1 MQPQERQQLIL
12 KRLDARGQ
20 VTISDLSRR
29 LSVSEMTIR
38 RDLDQLET
46 EGLLRRTH
54 GGAVRAY
61 SSSFEPPF
69 TMRAHLNTEAKR
81 AIAAWGATTSIARR
95 WPSRPIAPAC
105 RSACRLPRGI
115 GARISRCV

>member
-46 EGLLRRTH
+46 EG
-54 GGAVRAY
+54 
-61 SSSFEPPF
+61 
-69 TMRAHLNTEAKR
+69 HL
-81 AIAAWGATTSIARR
+81 
-95 WPSRPIAPAC
+95 
-105 RSACRLPRGI
+105 
-115 GARISRCV
+115 

>member
-1 MQPQERQQLIL
+1 MQPQERQQMIL

-20 VTISDLSRR
+20 ITISDFSSR

-38 RDLDQLET
+38 RDLAQLEA

-54 GGAVRAY
+54 GGAVRTL

-69 TMRAHLNTEAKR
+69 GVERV
-81 AIAAWGATTSIARR
+81 ATYVQSVR
-95 WPSRPIAPAC
+95 
-105 RSACRLPRGI
+105 
-115 GARISRCV
+115 